1 MPQHTTIKVYIV
13 DDHSVVV
20 EGVYALLQ
28 NEKDIEV
35 TGFANNGQN
44 CLTHFTN
51 HTADIILMDISL
63 PDMSGI
69 DLCKVIKKNYPG
81 IMVLAL
87 STFNQGSYIK
97 KMMESGASGY
107 LLKNTGK
114 EEIIEAIKTVASGN
128 IYLSF
133 ETGKEL
139 QASVEENEST
149 PLLTKREKEILA
161 HIANGLTNLQIA
173 ETLFLSIDTINSHRK
188 SLHSKLNVKNTA
200 MLIRY
205 AVEHK
210 LV

>member
-1 MPQHTTIKVYIV
+1 MPNYSRIKVYIV

-28 NEKDIEV
+28 NEKDIELS
-35 TGFANNGQN
+35 GFAINAQN
-44 CLTHFTN
+44 CLAHFIN
-51 HTADIILMDISL
+51 HTADVILMDINL

-133 ETGKEL
+133 ETGKEF
-139 QASVEENEST
+139 QASIEENEFT

-188 SLHSKLNVKNTA
+188 SLHSKLSVKNTA

>member
-1 MPQHTTIKVYIV
+1 
-13 DDHSVVV
+13 VVV

-28 NEKDIEV
+28 NEKNIEV
-35 TGFANNGQN
+35 TGFAYNAQN

-51 HTADIILMDISL
+51 RTADVILMDISL

-107 LLKNTGK
+107 LLKNTSK
-114 EEIIEAIKTVASGN
+114 EEILEAIKTVAKGKT
-128 IYLSF
+128 YLSF

-139 QASVEENEST
+139 QATNENFKQI
-149 PLLTKREKEILA
+149 PILTKREVEVLI

-173 ETLFLSIDTINSHRK
+173 QLLFLSIDTINTHRK
-188 SLHSKLNVKNTA
+188 SLHAKLKVNNTA
-200 MLIRY
+200 LLIRY
-205 AVEHK
+205 AIENN
-210 LV
+210 LLE

>member
-1 MPQHTTIKVYIV
+1 MIKVYIV
-13 DDHSVVV
+13 DDHSVVI
-20 EGVYALLQ
+20 EGIYSLLQ
-28 NEKDIEV
+28 NEKEIEIAGYAV
-35 TGFANNGQN
+35 NGQN
-44 CLTHFTN
+44 CLAYFTN
-51 HTADIILMDISL
+51 HTADVILIDISL
-63 PDMSGI
+63 PDMNGI
-69 DLCKVIKKNYPG
+69 DLCQVIKKNYPG

-114 EEIIEAIKTVASGN
+114 EEIIEAIKTVAGGN

-139 QASVEENEST
+139 QASVEENEAI